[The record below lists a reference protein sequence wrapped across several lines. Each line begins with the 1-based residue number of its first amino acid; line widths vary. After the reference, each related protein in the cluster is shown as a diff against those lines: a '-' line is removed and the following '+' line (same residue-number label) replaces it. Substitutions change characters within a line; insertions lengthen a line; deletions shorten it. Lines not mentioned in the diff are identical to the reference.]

1 MNENKNKGCGGCHD
15 KAQKHGHDDDGCCGG
30 CHDHDKDQD
39 QADKNTQKP
48 QKPADGSKK
57 RS

>member
-15 KAQKHGHDDDGCCGG
+15 KEDDDGCCGG
-30 CHDHDKDQD
+30 CHDDKDQD

-48 QKPADGSKK
+48 ADAGGSKK
-57 RS
+57 KG